1 MKKNYLKPAMCS
13 VILDQRMSI
22 LESSSLDA
30 HNKKGS
36 DIQFSRNF
44 SSWDDDEE

>member
-13 VILDQRMSI
+13 VILHQRMSI
-22 LESSSLDA
+22 LESSLDA